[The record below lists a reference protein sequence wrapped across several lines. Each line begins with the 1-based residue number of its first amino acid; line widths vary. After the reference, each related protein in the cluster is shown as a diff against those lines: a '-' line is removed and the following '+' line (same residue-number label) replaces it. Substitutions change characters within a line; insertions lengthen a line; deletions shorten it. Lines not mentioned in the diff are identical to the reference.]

1 MLEGD
6 VLNLKALVLNLDLRF
21 SPRPQTHT
29 HTLVLSPG
37 ERCPQNREPCALAGV
52 QEVEPESRWLPG
64 WQGLSAHPGR
74 RDAQLTPAQLS
85 MGFSKFCAHRSTP
98 TELVWFLA
106 VTSHKN
112 KNWRRIERKR
122 AFHLIF
128 RFLYYGMFASGLL
141 KGSRVC
147 PGILNWNEGHSR
159 DTHIFVFSSLGKR
172 TGWLLEN
179 NLCTTPTP
187 RPPPFSPRSRHAP
200 QDFAGFL
207 HLCRSCVKPE
217 RPLQPR
223 SCHLF

>member
-1 MLEGD
+1 MAVSE
-6 VLNLKALVLNLDLRF
+6 K
-21 SPRPQTHT
+21 H
-29 HTLVLSPG
+29 
-37 ERCPQNREPCALAGV
+37 
-52 QEVEPESRWLPG
+52 
-64 WQGLSAHPGR
+64 GR
-74 RDAQLTPAQLS
+74 RVNIPASLWAS
-85 MGFSKFCAHRSTP
+85 
-98 TELVWFLA
+98 
-106 VTSHKN
+106 
-112 KNWRRIERKR
+112 ERKR
-122 AFHLIF
+122 ALSFLWLSLVHSDVSFLRQVCTQGDSGLSLRKKKKLIF